1 MLVIRNNEY
10 IDLLEK
16 AFSDGYELGQREFGG
31 RQEYKGLTKKGREE
45 LRNARGSIAQFLN
58 LARKQNNLQQEFGKT
73 TSNVLSAIEKKYNH

>member
-31 RQEYKGLTKKGREE
+31 RQEYK
-45 LRNARGSIAQFLN
+45 
-58 LARKQNNLQQEFGKT
+58 
-73 TSNVLSAIEKKYNH
+73 